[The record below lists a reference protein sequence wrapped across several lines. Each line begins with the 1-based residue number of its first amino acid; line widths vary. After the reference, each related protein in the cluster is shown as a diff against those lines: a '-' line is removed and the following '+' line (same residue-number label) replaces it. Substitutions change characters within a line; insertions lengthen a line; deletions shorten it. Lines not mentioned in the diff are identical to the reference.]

1 MHSLLFKTASILL
14 CLVAQTWAESST
26 SSSHLLSTDILY
38 WPVAGV
44 SEPSTLA
51 RISYDSSSLKSDLIS
66 YSPPQK
72 SLSADSDSEELVR
85 VGLYA
90 STPANGKQ
98 WVGTITSLSS
108 LAPKQE
114 QGQGQGQLAL
124 RLYVSPSNEI
134 YHVSL
139 APASGPAAASTTA
152 DGPTIEVV
160 PAETGPQP
168 HLNRPVVLSEDG
180 QNPEEVVEKTMFQK
194 YWWVILIITFIAMS
208 GGGEGQ

>member
-1 MHSLLFKTASILL
+1 MHSLLFNTVSLLL
-14 CLVAQTWAESST
+14 CLVAQTWADSTSSST

-51 RISYDSSSLKSDLIS
+51 RISYDSSSLKSDLLS

-72 SLSADSDSEELVR
+72 SLGADDDSEDLVR
-85 VGLYA
+85 VGLY
-90 STPANGKQ
+90 STSSSGRQ

-108 LAPKQE
+108 LARKE
-114 QGQGQGQLAL
+114 GQGQLAL
-124 RLYVSPSNEI
+124 RLYLSPSNEI

-139 APASGPAAASTTA
+139 GPSSLPAAASA
-152 DGPTIEVV
+152 SDGPTVEVI

-194 YWWVILIITFIAMS
+194 YWWVFLIVTFIAMS

>member
-1 MHSLLFKTASILL
+1 MHSLLFKTVSIFL
-14 CLVAQTWAESST
+14 CLVAQTWADSST
-26 SSSHLLSTDILY
+26 SSSHLLSTEILY

-51 RISYDSSSLKSDLIS
+51 RISYDSSSLKSDLLS
-66 YSPPQK
+66 YSPPQT
-72 SLSADSDSEELVR
+72 SLRAGDENSDELVR

-90 STPANGKQ
+90 STPSNGKQ

-108 LAPKQE
+108 LAPKQ
-114 QGQGQGQLAL
+114 GQEQLAL
-124 RLYVSPSNEI
+124 RLYVSPSNEV

-152 DGPTIEVV
+152 DGPTIEVI

-194 YWWVILIITFIAMS
+194 
-208 GGGEGQ
+208 

>member
-1 MHSLLFKTASILL
+1 MHSLLFNTASLLL
-14 CLVAQTWAESST
+14 CLVAQTWADSTSSST

-51 RISYDSSSLKSDLIS
+51 RISYDSSSLKSDLLS

-72 SLSADSDSEELVR
+72 SLGADDDSGELVR
-85 VGLYA
+85 VGLY
-90 STPANGKQ
+90 STPSNGRQ

-108 LAPKQE
+108 LAPKE
-114 QGQGQGQLAL
+114 GQGQLAL
-124 RLYVSPSNEI
+124 RLYLSPSNEI

-139 APASGPAAASTTA
+139 GPSSLPAAASTS
-152 DGPTIEVV
+152 DGPAVEVI

-194 YWWVILIITFIAMS
+194 
-208 GGGEGQ
+208 

>member
-1 MHSLLFKTASILL
+1 MHSLLFNTASLLL
-14 CLVAQTWAESST
+14 CLVAQTWADSTSSST

-51 RISYDSSSLKSDLIS
+51 RISYDSSSLKSDLLS

-72 SLSADSDSEELVR
+72 SLGADDDSGELVR
-85 VGLYA
+85 VGLYS
-90 STPANGKQ
+90 STPSNGRQ

-108 LAPKQE
+108 LAPKE
-114 QGQGQGQLAL
+114 GQGQLAL
-124 RLYVSPSNEI
+124 RLYLSPSNEI

-139 APASGPAAASTTA
+139 GPSSSPATASTSDGPAV
-152 DGPTIEVV
+152 EVI

-194 YWWVILIITFIAMS
+194 
-208 GGGEGQ
+208 